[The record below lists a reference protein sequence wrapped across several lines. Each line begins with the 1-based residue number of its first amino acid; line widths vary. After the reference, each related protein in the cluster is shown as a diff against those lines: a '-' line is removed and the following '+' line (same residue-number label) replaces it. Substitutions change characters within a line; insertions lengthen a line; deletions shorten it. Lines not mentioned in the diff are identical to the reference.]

1 MYEVQKYMTL
11 TDHGYLGYVVIT
23 NKKFWQGLPAGVRRQ
38 LDRAMKE
45 ATIYANSVAQ
55 LDNASALAKIRASG
69 TMQIHV
75 PTAEERQEL
84 KRAMLRTHA
93 EMAARIGRETIEAIY
108 RETGFDPS
116 DLD

>member
-1 MYEVQKYMTL
+1 
-11 TDHGYLGYVVIT
+11 
-23 NKKFWQGLPAGVRRQ
+23 
-38 LDRAMKE
+38 
-45 ATIYANSVAQ
+45 
-55 LDNASALAKIRASG
+55 
-69 TMQIHV
+69 MQIHV